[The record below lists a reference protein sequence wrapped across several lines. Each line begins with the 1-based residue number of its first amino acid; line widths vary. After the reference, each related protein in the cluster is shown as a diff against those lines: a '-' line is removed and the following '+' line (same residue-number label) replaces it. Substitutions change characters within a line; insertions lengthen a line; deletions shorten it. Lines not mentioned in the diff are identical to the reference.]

1 MKNILLVISLCVF
14 LSLDISAQ
22 RLSPEQYIATYK
34 DLAIREMKRMGVP
47 ASITLAQ
54 GLLET
59 EGGNSAL
66 LLKSNNHFGI
76 KCKSSWTG
84 ESVSHDDDA
93 AGECFRVYKNAED
106 SYRDHSNFLKGNDRY
121 AFLFKLDPADY
132 KGWAYGLK
140 KAGYATNPNYPQ
152 ILINNIEKYK
162 LQQYSLEAL
171 SDVPVFDATK
181 YTNDPEVKSVIPD
194 EESNSSSINQE
205 ITINGCKA
213 LRASKGTSLLA
224 IATLYNIPL
233 SKLLEFNDLQ
243 NDGLLPKNQFIFL
256 QKKQI
261 KGDSKIYV
269 AQRDE
274 SLYDISQKNGIQLK
288 NLQAYNSTDN
298 LNVLKEGALV
308 NLQPLVVPAPSRE
321 IVSREPVEVENQ
333 KIHIVQAGESL
344 YGLSKKYSL
353 SVSDLKSL
361 NQLSDD
367 HLSIGQ
373 QLIIS
378 KK

>member
-121 AFLFKLDPADY
+121 AFLFKLDPANY

-243 NDGLLPKNQFIFL
+243 NAGLLPKNQFIFL

>member
-181 YTNDPEVKSVIPD
+181 YTNDPEVKSVMPD
-194 EESNSSSINQE
+194 EESNSSSTNQE

>member
-181 YTNDPEVKSVIPD
+181 YTNDPEVKSVMPD
-194 EESNSSSINQE
+194 EESNSSSTNQE

-243 NDGLLPKNQFIFL
+243 NAGLLPKNQFIFL

>member
-243 NDGLLPKNQFIFL
+243 NAGLLPKNQFIFL